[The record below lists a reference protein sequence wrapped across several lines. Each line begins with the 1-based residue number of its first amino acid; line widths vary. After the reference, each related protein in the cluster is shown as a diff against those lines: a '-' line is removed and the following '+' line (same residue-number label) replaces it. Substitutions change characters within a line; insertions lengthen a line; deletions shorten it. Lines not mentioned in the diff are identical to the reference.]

1 MGATTTFTKQY
12 TSSISPSR
20 MFKALIVDSSNLI
33 PQLLPQFIESIDVIR
48 DHNGSGKTIEQV
60 NFTTGSNMKCVKNR
74 IDELDEE
81 GLVCKY
87 TMIEGEP
94 LGERIKSIA
103 YEVKFGSGEGEE
115 GCVCTVTSHY
125 NAVGEY
131 GIEEEEIEEGREK
144 GMKIFGVVEAYLL
157 ENPLLYN

>member
-1 MGATTTFTKQY
+1 
-12 TSSISPSR
+12 

-33 PQLLPQFIESIDVIR
+33 PKLLPQFIESIDVIR

-60 NFTTGSNMKCVKNR
+60 NFTTGTTHEWISHIGSNMKCVKNR

-94 LGERIKSIA
+94 LGERIESIA